1 MKNLFWKQ
9 CIRSLLNKML
19 MKYIWWILLIF
30 KENIDNNLESIGSGN
45 KTFVVY
51 KNSMNTVELVKYGWS
66 WFAFLFSGLW
76 LVYKGLYIK
85 AVEIFVFS
93 TLILSLSIETILA
106 KSKIF
111 GLVWILLIILY
122 QFLSGIFSKT
132 PLYPCLLS

>member
-1 MKNLFWKQ
+1 M
-9 CIRSLLNKML
+9 
-19 MKYIWWILLIF
+19 IF
-30 KENIDNNLESIGSGN
+30 KENIDNSLESIGSGN

-93 TLILSLSIETILA
+93 TLILLLGFPESIIPIISIGIGVYIGARGNSLYKDYLEKSGYTGFLIINANSSELA
-106 KSKIF
+106 KR
-111 GLVWILLIILY
+111 
-122 QFLSGIFSKT
+122 QFLK
-132 PLYPCLLS
+132 YMEN

>member
-1 MKNLFWKQ
+1 M
-9 CIRSLLNKML
+9 
-19 MKYIWWILLIF
+19 IF
-30 KENIDNNLESIGSGN
+30 KENIDNSLESIGSGN

-93 TLILSLSIETILA
+93 TLILLLGFPESIIPIISTAIGVYIGARGNSLYKDYLEKSGYQGFLVINANTIEQA
-106 KSKIF
+106 KRH
-111 GLVWILLIILY
+111 
-122 QFLSGIFSKT
+122 FSKYMDT
-132 PLYPCLLS
+132 

>member
-1 MKNLFWKQ
+1 M
-9 CIRSLLNKML
+9 
-19 MKYIWWILLIF
+19 IF
-30 KENIDNNLESIGSGN
+30 KENIDNSLESIGSGN

-93 TLILSLSIETILA
+93 TLILLLGFPESIIPIISTGIGVYIGACGNSLYKDFLE
-106 KSKIF
+106 KSGYQGF
-111 GLVWILLIILY
+111 LLINANTIE
-122 QFLSGIFSKT
+122 QAKRHFSRYMDT
-132 PLYPCLLS
+132 

>member
-1 MKNLFWKQ
+1 M
-9 CIRSLLNKML
+9 
-19 MKYIWWILLIF
+19 IF
-30 KENIDNNLESIGSGN
+30 KENIDNSLESIGSGN

-93 TLILSLSIETILA
+93 TLILLLGFPESIIPIISTGIDSSLLRPVLITEP
-106 KSKIF
+106 
-111 GLVWILLIILY
+111 VLII
-122 QFLSGIFSKT
+122 GITEYSNAA
-132 PLYPCLLS
+132 